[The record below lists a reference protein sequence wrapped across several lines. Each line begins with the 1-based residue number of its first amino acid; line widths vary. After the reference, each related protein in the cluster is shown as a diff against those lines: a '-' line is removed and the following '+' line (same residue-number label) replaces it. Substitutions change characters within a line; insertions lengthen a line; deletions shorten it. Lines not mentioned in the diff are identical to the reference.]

1 MRLIA
6 MFLVVPIIE
15 IALFIQVGGLIGL
28 WPTLALV
35 LLSAVAGVA
44 IMRSQGARAGMQIQ
58 RSLAEMR
65 DPSRPLAH
73 GAMIIAA
80 GLLLLLPGFFSD
92 ALGLLLLIPAVR
104 TMLMAQLS
112 RRVRASRVQ
121 MHAATMRRDPH
132 RPPYD
137 KGVIDGEFVVAD
149 EDDRRPPVDLPLDTD
164 DTGPSRPG
172 RGSGWT
178 RH

>member
-15 IALFIQVGGLIGL
+15 IALFIQVGGLIGV
-28 WPTLALV
+28 WSTLALV
-35 LLSAVAGVA
+35 LLSAMAGVT

-58 RSLAEMR
+58 HSLDAMR

-92 ALGLLLLIPAVR
+92 TLGLLLLIPPVR
-104 TMLMAQLS
+104 TMLMARVA
-112 RRVRASRVQ
+112 RRLRGSHVRVQ
-121 MHAATMRRDPH
+121 TATMRRDPH

-137 KGVIDGEFVVAD
+137 KGVIDGEFIATG
-149 EDDRRPPVDLPLDTD
+149 DDRRPPVDLPLEDTD